1 MKKTMIRR
9 FLRLVTAALLLL
21 PLAGCNM
28 ETHQKNDT
36 YVNNVKQLVDDS
48 VTYTRKL
55 RQQDESFDC
64 RDNEKVRGYLLVTDD
79 LINTLEQIQKLRST
93 DEFDSMDKPLKD
105 SAKVALTVI
114 SQLKALVVY
123 ARESGDD
130 ALYQREK
137 GGYLNDYYANY
148 DTMKELSSEIQT
160 YWRNA

>member
-1 MKKTMIRR
+1 
-9 FLRLVTAALLLL
+9 
-21 PLAGCNM
+21 M
-28 ETHQKNDT
+28 EAHQKNDT
-36 YVNNVKQLVDDS
+36 YVSSVKQLVDDS

-55 RQQDESFDC
+55 RQQDEDFDC

-93 DEFDSMDKPLKD
+93 DEFDRMDKPLKD

-123 ARESGDD
+123 AQESGND

-137 GGYLNDYYANY
+137 DGYLSDYYINY